1 MRALPLPWPETSS
14 YTKGAL
20 VDFLATLAIYAITP
34 APFLF
39 SLDGKER
46 PIGTNTEQSSTF

>member
-1 MRALPLPWPETSS
+1 MAQTSS

-34 APFLF
+34 APFLS